1 MNEKYHSR
9 LLPFVVKYSMS
20 LLIQIARSFVKNTA
34 RTDRPFL
41 DDGFSA
47 FYLLLYGVRS
57 IAILLEVVEEEVAA
71 AVVVEVEFV
80 EMEMI
85 CSDYSRVARE
95 ILKQQV

>member
-71 AVVVEVEFV
+71 AAAAVEFV
-80 EMEMI
+80 EKEMI

>member
-47 FYLLLYGVRS
+47 FYLLLYGIRS

-71 AVVVEVEFV
+71 VVVEFV